1 MIRVFDYQCPEG
13 HTSEHF
19 VQAEDEGAQP
29 CHVCGQAA
37 HRMPSAPPCILEGHS
52 GHFPGRAMKW
62 EREHEKAGRG
72 SHYQD

>member
-13 HTSEHF
+13 HVTEMF
-19 VQAEDEGAQP
+19 VSAEAGDQP
-29 CHVCGQAA
+29 CPVCGQVAA
-37 HRMPSAPPCILEGHS
+37 RKPAAPPCILEGHS